1 MVESLEAQFRFN
13 LELLIPLVAFAATLI
28 AGWFFDQI
36 VGRGLRWFDRRSG
49 QRIGGMLAEALQG
62 KILTA
67 FMLFGA
73 WIAITTLFT
82 TPGVTRFIG
91 ILITLLA
98 VATFTLLAAQ
108 LATGFV
114 NLSVG
119 SGTVTSTSILNNVL
133 RAIILTIGVVTAMSV
148 MGIPINPL
156 LGVIAGSSVGIT
168 LALQQ
173 PLTNLFAGIMLLA
186 TNKIEP
192 GDYIRLASGEEGY
205 VTDIQWH
212 TTFIQLLTDNIIAVP
227 NATIVSVILTNFD
240 EPQKEMMIITG
251 FAVRIESDL
260 EYVEQVTIDVGREVM
275 QQVAG
280 GVSDFT
286 PLVRYTGV
294 QDYTVTYNVILR
306 VQDFNSQFPVRH
318 EFIKRLLHRYAQVGI
333 TPAFPVRG
341 VFGYQLDGVAAQ
353 PFGPRELAPSY
364 PEEQ

>member
-1 MVESLEAQFRFN
+1 MVESLETQFRFN
-13 LELLIPLVAFAATLI
+13 LELLIPLGAFAATII

-36 VGRGLRWFDRRSG
+36 IGRGLRWLDQRSG
-49 QRIGGMLAEALQG
+49 QRIGGMLADALQG

-67 FMLFGA
+67 FMLFGT
-73 WIAITTLFT
+73 WMAITTLFT
-82 TPGVTRFIG
+82 TPGITRFFG
-91 ILITLLA
+91 ILLTLLA
-98 VATFTLLAAQ
+98 VATFTLFTAQ

-133 RAIILTIGVVTAMSV
+133 RAIILTIGVVTAMSLI
-148 MGIPINPL
+148 GIPINPL

-260 EYVEQVTIDVGREVM
+260 EHVEQVTIEVGREVM
-275 QQVAG
+275 QQVTG
-280 GVSDFT
+280 GVPDFT

-306 VQDFNSQFPVRH
+306 VQDFTSQFLVRH

-341 VFGYQLDGVAAQ
+341 VFGYQPDGLAAQ
-353 PFGPRELAPSY
+353 PFAARELAPTHH
-364 PEEQ
+364 EEQ

>member
-1 MVESLEAQFRFN
+1 MVESLETQFRFN
-13 LELLIPLVAFAATLI
+13 LELLIPLGAFVATI
-28 AGWFFDQI
+28 VAGWFFDQL
-36 VGRGLRWFDRRSG
+36 VGQGLRWFERRSG
-49 QRIGGMLAEALQG
+49 QRVGGMLAEALQG
-62 KILTA
+62 KIFAA
-67 FMLFGA
+67 FLLFGA
-73 WIAITTLFT
+73 WMVVTTLFT
-82 TPGVTRFIG
+82 TPGITRFFTI
-91 ILITLLA
+91 ILTLLA
-98 VATFTLLAAQ
+98 IAIFTLLAAQ
-108 LATGFV
+108 IVTGLV

-119 SGTVTSTSILNNVL
+119 RGTVTSTSILNNVL

-148 MGIPINPL
+148 IGIPINPL

-240 EPQKEMMIITG
+240 EPQKEMMIIIG

-260 EYVEQVTIDVGREVM
+260 DYVEQVTVEVGREVM

-280 GVSDFT
+280 GVPDFT

-318 EFIKRLLHRYAQVGI
+318 EFIKRLLRRYTQVGI

-341 VFGYQLDGVAAQ
+341 VFGYQPDDLAVQ
-353 PFGPRELAPSY
+353 PFEARELTPAHH
-364 PEEQ
+364 EEP